1 MAKTLAAIQEQI
13 QKLQEQANVL
23 KRKEAVGVI
32 DKIKTAIDAY
42 GLTPEDLFGT
52 APPVSKRGPKPKVA
66 SAPAAPAAPAKAGR
80 KKTTTKNKSPSPA
93 KYTDGTST
101 WSGHGKRPQW
111 FKDAI
116 ESGKTAEDLAV
127 KSS

>member
-32 DKIKTAIDAY
+32 AKIRTAIDAY

-66 SAPAAPAAPAKAGR
+66 STPAAPAKAGR
-80 KKTTTKNKSPSPA
+80 KKTATKNKSASPA

-116 ESGKTAEDLAV
+116 ESGKTTEDLAV

>member
-23 KRKEAVGVI
+23 KKKEAFGVI
-32 DKIKTAIDAY
+32 EKIKTAIDAY

-66 SAPAAPAAPAKAGR
+66 SAAAAPAKAVR

-111 FKDAI
+111 FKEAI